1 MVDNNSD
8 RESIVVSI
16 VERRGGKKKEEK
28 NEVAGWQRLALA
40 GLGRGGG
47 RGGRILDFDPFF
59 HSRSEI
65 YTNQYSFKTIS
76 LNIAVYCQ

>member
-47 RGGRILDFDPFF
+47 RGGRILDFDPFL
-59 HSRSEI
+59 
-65 YTNQYSFKTIS
+65 SFPLGNLHKLKRWADGDTH
-76 LNIAVYCQ
+76 LL